1 MAFRLICSTSNSL
14 TVRATEPPMSNHFS
28 SSTSTPDRSTSTPKP
43 RGRRRERR
51 QRFSVFLA
59 ALAPQLTGASARPD
73 DNLVAAVRAL
83 VPIRAARL
91 IIGPVGA
98 LPEPDG
104 RTAGVLR
111 LPVPTPARP
120 GLHLE
125 VDLDPSYGLDG
136 WDRQSLRDAA
146 RVLGLML
153 ESSREAA
160 EGTDGRHVDGAAPLI
175 GASACMQRLRGQ
187 IERVAATD
195 FTVLI
200 EGESGSGKELV
211 ARQVHDLSDRHR
223 GPFVAVNCA
232 ALVETLL
239 EAELFGIEDR
249 IATGVRARRGK
260 FEAADQGTL
269 FLDEVAD
276 LSPSAQAKLLRAVQ
290 ELAIERVVAQEPRR
304 VDIRVV
310 VATNQRLR
318 ALVTA
323 GRFRADLY
331 YRLAGVELEVPSLR
345 RRREDIVELAEYFL
359 ARHRGLRQL
368 ALSESAAEA
377 LLIYDWPGN
386 VRELQRVIERALALS
401 TGDVVGLADLPPE
414 LTREYTEVLHPSV
427 ARAESMRAW
436 GSRYARLVLERCD
449 RNKRRT
455 CAVLGISY
463 HTLQSYLRY
472 RTTST
477 GIQTPR

>member
-1 MAFRLICSTSNSL
+1 M
-14 TVRATEPPMSNHFS
+14 VRTTESAMVTHSS
-28 SSTSTPDRSTSTPKP
+28 SSTSTPQP
-43 RGRRRERR
+43 RGRRHERR

-59 ALAPQLTGASARPD
+59 ALATQRTSGARTAGPD
-73 DNLVAAVRAL
+73 DTLDAALRAL
-83 VPIRAARL
+83 VPIRSARL
-91 IIGPVGA
+91 TIRPVGA
-98 LPEPDG
+98 IPDPDD
-104 RTAGVLR
+104 RAPGVLR
-111 LPVPTPARP
+111 FPVPTPARP

-125 VDLDPSYGLDG
+125 VDLDPSSGLDG

-146 RVLGLML
+146 RVFGLML
-153 ESSREAA
+153 DPRLEAA
-160 EGTDGRHVDGAAPLI
+160 AESDGRLGAGAAPLI
-175 GASACMQRLRGQ
+175 GSSACMQHLRAQ

-200 EGESGSGKELV
+200 EGETGSGKELV
-211 ARQVHDLSDRHR
+211 ARQVHDLSGRRR

-249 IATGVRARRGK
+249 VATGVRARRGK
-260 FEAADQGTL
+260 FEAADRGTL

-276 LSPSAQAKLLRAVQ
+276 LSRLAQAKLLRAVQ
-290 ELAIERVVAQEPRR
+290 ELAIERVGAQEPRR

-310 VATNQRLR
+310 VATNKCLR
-318 ALVTA
+318 GLVSD

-345 RRREDIVELAEYFL
+345 RHREDILELAEYFL

-377 LLIYDWPGN
+377 LLTYDWPGN
-386 VRELQRVIERALALS
+386 VRELQRVIERALALT
-401 TGDVVGLADLPPE
+401 TGDVLGLTDLPPE
-414 LTREYTEVLHPSV
+414 LIHDYTEVLSPSV

-455 CAVLGISY
+455 CEVLGISY

-472 RTTST
+472 CST
-477 GIQTPR
+477 PTATQTLQSSRESPAPPVSRSG